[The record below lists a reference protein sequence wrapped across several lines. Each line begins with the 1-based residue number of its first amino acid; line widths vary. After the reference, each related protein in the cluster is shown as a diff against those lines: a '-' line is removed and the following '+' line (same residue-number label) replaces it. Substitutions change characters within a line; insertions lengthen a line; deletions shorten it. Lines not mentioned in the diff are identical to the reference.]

1 MRRRLC
7 AWVSLPLALLQVG
20 CFLLPFS
27 GKTRGSTALL
37 RRAGNIG
44 LQEKLVE
51 PVVDFA
57 GNGTAFA
64 LSDGVLPDT
73 EPATATTR
81 YEVPTFSPGF
91 VVDGVISSEDCRQLV
106 DLCERLGFR
115 TRWSQVGAVTLYMP
129 EEFSNRIFER
139 LKPFLPDHFG
149 GRPVGIHRRW
159 AVLKYEKGQYLNPH
173 IDGHTPGTV
182 RVGNELQ
189 KETHTRS
196 YMSCLFWLSDD
207 VEGGETVFT
216 YPQGGIWVAIPPKT
230 GAALLFFHGQ
240 NAVNNPMHYGGDVKS
255 GIKYLVRSDIIYQ
268 T

>member
-1 MRRRLC
+1 MSRKLC
-7 AWVSLPLALLQVG
+7 LLAATAAVLLRAG
-20 CFLLPFS
+20 CFVGGRLFPS
-27 GKTRGSTALL
+27 RVPRHPAAAALVQDQL
-37 RRAGNIG
+37 I
-44 LQEKLVE
+44 E

-64 LSDGVLPDT
+64 LSDTMLIDAAP
-73 EPATATTR
+73 EIKTTK

-91 VVDGVISSEDCRQLV
+91 VVDGVISTADCQQLV
-106 DLCERLGFR
+106 QLCEDIGFR

-129 EEFSNRIFER
+129 EQFSNHIFER

-182 RVGNELQ
+182 RIGNELQ
-189 KETHTRS
+189 KETGTRS

-216 YPQGGIWVAIPPKT
+216 YPQGGTWVAIPPKT
-230 GAALLFFHGQ
+230 GAALLFYHGQ